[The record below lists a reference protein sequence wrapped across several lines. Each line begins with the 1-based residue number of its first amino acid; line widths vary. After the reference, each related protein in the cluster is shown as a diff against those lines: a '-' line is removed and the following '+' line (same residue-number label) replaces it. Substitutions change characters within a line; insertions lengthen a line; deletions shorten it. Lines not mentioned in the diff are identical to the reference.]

1 MRRLLALAALVSA
14 GCAVGPGYERPA
26 TEAPPAWRT
35 ASLPGDSL
43 LTIGDSGARPVDSLG
58 RAMLAPVQVPV
69 PDSAIP
75 ADSVADLQWW
85 ELLRDDTLHV
95 LLQTALVNNRDL
107 RAAAARVDEFR
118 AQYRVARG
126 PILPQVSA
134 NGILG
139 TNQLAFGGAPLQ
151 YDVVRVA
158 GELQWELDF
167 FGRIRRGMFA
177 ARSDELAR
185 EEDRRAAVLSIVS
198 EVAVQYFTLRQY
210 DQQLAIAERTLKDR
224 LEFLHLVRR
233 RFEQG
238 LVSELDLKQFEAE
251 VANPAAQVAQL
262 RRQVVQQ
269 ENLIAQLLGL
279 TPGATPRGLP
289 LAEQVARVEIPA
301 GIPSQVLDR
310 RPDVLAAERNLE
322 AATNRIGVAWGDRLP
337 RFLITGIYGRQNDEF
352 SGLFDSSREIYQAQ
366 LGVSIPLFTGGQ
378 LAGRVDVAR
387 AQAEQARLRWEQTV
401 LTAYREVDDALIGV
415 RTARDQVEAKQA
427 QVDALRQALHLSE
440 LRYNEGLSSYI
451 EVLDAQRNLFSAE
464 LDLTGIQ
471 RGQLATVVQLFRSL
485 GGGWP
490 VEGAGNP

>member
-1 MRRLLALAALVSA
+1 MRRLLAAAALVAA

-35 ASLPGDSL
+35 APLPADSL
-43 LTIGDSGARPVDSLG
+43 LTAGDSGARPVDSLG
-58 RAMLAPVQVPV
+58 RAMLSSMTVPA

-75 ADSVADLQWW
+75 VDTIADLEWW
-85 ELLRDDTLHV
+85 ELLRDDTLHAM
-95 LLQTALVNNRDL
+95 LRTALANNRDL

-134 NGILG
+134 TGALS
-139 TNQLAFGGAPLQ
+139 TNQLAFGGQPVQ
-151 YDVVRVA
+151 FDVVHVA
-158 GELQWELDF
+158 GEVQWELDF

-177 ARSDELAR
+177 ARNEELAR

-210 DQQLAIAERTLKDR
+210 DQQLAIAERTLHDR
-224 LEFLHLVRR
+224 LEFLHIVQR
-233 RFEQG
+233 RFDQG

-251 VANPAAQVAQL
+251 VANPAAQLAQL
-262 RRQVVQQ
+262 RRLVTQQ
-269 ENLIAQLLGL
+269 ENLLSQLLGQS
-279 TPGATPRGLP
+279 PGVTPRGLP
-289 LAEQVARVEIPA
+289 LADQVAKVAVPA
-301 GIPSQVLDR
+301 GIPSQLLDR
-310 RPDVLAAERNLE
+310 RPDVLAAERGFE
-322 AATNRIGVAWGDRLP
+322 AATNRIGLAWGDRLP
-337 RFLITGIYGRQNDEF
+337 RFLITGQYGRRNDEF
-352 SGLFDSSREIYQAQ
+352 SGLFDSSNEIYQAY

-387 AQAEQARLRWEQTV
+387 AQAEQARLRWEQAV

-440 LRYNEGLSSYI
+440 LRYDEGLSSYI

-471 RGQLATVVQLFRSL
+471 RTQLATVVQLFRAL

-490 VEGAGNP
+490 AEGAGAP